1 MDTSILEDP
10 LTIDHPNVPAPP
22 AGYDDPYEFVAAPSW
37 FNLAVGEIGM
47 FLLAIGV
54 FTPLGIEVIGVEPV
68 VVAFEDAFTL
78 DNLAYG
84 VMVAA
89 VVGTIIA
96 HEVVH
101 ALVARACGCT
111 ASVSV
116 NLRRI
121 EANTEIS
128 GAFLSRGEDAL
139 ISIAP
144 LVSLTVVGLVL
155 LWTGPQWLALVAL
168 VVLIINA
175 AGSGS
180 DLTAALRL
188 WRFPAGTLTYY
199 VDGRLVLY
207 EPAVE

>member
-1 MDTSILEDP
+1 MDRSILEDP
-10 LTIDHPNVPAPP
+10 LTIDHPDVPAPP
-22 AGYDDPYEFVAAPSW
+22 AGYDEPYEFVAAPSW

-54 FTPLGIEVIGVEPV
+54 FIPLGIEVIGVEPV

-89 VVGTIIA
+89 VVGTVIV
-96 HEVVH
+96 HEVIH

-111 ASVSV
+111 TSVSV

-121 EANTEIS
+121 EANTEITD
-128 GAFLSRGEDAL
+128 AFLSRSEDAL
-139 ISIAP
+139 VTLAP
-144 LVSLTVVGLVL
+144 LVSLTVAGLFL
-155 LWTGPQWLALVAL
+155 LWAGPQWLALTAL

-175 AGSGS
+175 AGSGNDIS
-180 DLTAALRL
+180 VALRL
-188 WRFPAGTLTYY
+188 RRFPAGTLTYY
-199 VDGRLVLY
+199 VDGRLMLY